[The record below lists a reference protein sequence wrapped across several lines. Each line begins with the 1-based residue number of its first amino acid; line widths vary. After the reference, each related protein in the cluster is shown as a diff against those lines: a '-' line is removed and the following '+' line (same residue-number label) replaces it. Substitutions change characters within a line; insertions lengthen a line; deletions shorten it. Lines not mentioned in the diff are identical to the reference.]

1 MTGDGRGAGV
11 EALFV
16 QGFAQP
22 DDPLFQF
29 GVDRLGVVVWA
40 A

>member
-1 MTGDGRGAGV
+1 MTGDGGGAGV

-22 DDPLFQF
+22 DDALFQF
-29 GVDRLGVVVWA
+29 NADRVGIVVWA